1 MDMEIISKK
10 NILTEKEFKKLAK
23 ETLDLISDILSKSLG
38 YYGSTTII
46 EDPISGHTVTKD
58 GYTILKAIRFGV
70 EDTVSNTLLKFIKD
84 ISHSLV
90 TEVGD
95 GSTSSIITSNE
106 LFDKISD
113 LERNEFQGIPK
124 KELLDELDECSKLI
138 QEKLMLKSTK
148 INEDNF
154 EKLKEIAT
162 VSNNNDDESGEI
174 IYNIYK
180 EIGKDGFI
188 HMYDSS
194 TEKDYYEITNGMEIN
209 RGYYDEAYV
218 NQSNLMAEFL
228 DPSVMIFKDV
238 LDKNDEEWFTGLMGW
253 FFRDNKRPL
262 VILAEGFSKEF
273 NDLIKLNKLDNF
285 RRGIN
290 IDISLI
296 AVNSERQDEID
307 DLSLY
312 LGLKKVIDK
321 KNDNTYYDKLVKAFT
336 DNELSTIGEIM
347 SSGELF
353 GTCKRVIIDIN
364 QTKFLEG
371 STPEEEIN
379 KRIIEIDKKI
389 EYFKSMSEKGDFD
402 YQIFQLKK
410 RKGKLSSKI
419 AKLYIAGTSEL
430 ERETRKYLF
439 EDAIYA
445 SRSAL
450 EHGYIAGGNLSIPKV
465 IEEILEEN
473 EDKIKGFGE
482 TIPSNEVLSERK
494 IHMLKAIESSFTKT
508 FEYVLKNQDN
518 NMDQKIINSIINEC
532 IKEKLI
538 WNLKEQD
545 YEKDTETTI
554 INSVMT
560 DINIMKSAF
569 SIIGLLV
576 SSNQYLLQEPK

>member
-1 MDMEIISKK
+1 MNMEIISKK

-106 LFDKISD
+106 LFDKISE

-473 EDKIKGFGE
+473 EDKIKGFDE
-482 TIPSNEVLSERK
+482 TIPFNEVLSERK

-518 NMDQKIINSIINEC
+518 NMDQKTINSIINEC

>member
-106 LFDKISD
+106 LFDKISE

-148 INEDNF
+148 IDEDNF

-290 IDISLI
+290 IDISLVAI
-296 AVNSERQDEID
+296 NSERQDEID

-465 IEEILEEN
+465 IDEILKEN
-473 EDKIKGFGE
+473 EDKIKEFGE
-482 TIPSNEVLSERK
+482 TIPTNKVLSERK
-494 IHMLKAIESSFTKT
+494 IHMLKAIKSSFTKT

-518 NMDQKIINSIINEC
+518 NMDQKTINSIINEC

-545 YEKDTETTI
+545 YEKDAETTI

>member
-106 LFDKISD
+106 LFDKISE

>member
-1 MDMEIISKK
+1 MNMEIISKK

-518 NMDQKIINSIINEC
+518 NMDQKTINSIINEC

>member
-1 MDMEIISKK
+1 MNMEIISKK

-113 LERNEFQGIPK
+113 LEKNEFKGIPK

-518 NMDQKIINSIINEC
+518 NMDQKTINSIINEC